1 VLAVFALLLG
11 TLSVRLLMLAA
22 RTRRSPELLLGLSI
36 ALPLVGY
43 TFGVGGAAIGA
54 GVPSRWVAEVAG
66 TFCDLGFVST
76 VGFVWIVFRRQETWA
91 KALALTITL
100 AFAAMPFINHYVAWE
115 GGVPSALVVRSVLRT
130 VCYSWAAV
138 ESLRYARMMR
148 RRVQFGLAEPI
159 VADRFRLWGLV
170 HVCLSLMIVL
180 IMAGVKLHL
189 GGAEFAR
196 FFTFSGFSIGLI
208 ASIPL
213 ILSFF
218 PPERYARYVERRYRR
233 LGVT

>member
-1 VLAVFALLLG
+1 
-11 TLSVRLLMLAA
+11 M
-22 RTRRSPELLLGLSI
+22 
-36 ALPLVGY
+36 
-43 TFGVGGAAIGA
+43 
-54 GVPSRWVAEVAG
+54 
-66 TFCDLGFVST
+66 
-76 VGFVWIVFRRQETWA
+76 WA
-91 KALALTITL
+91 KGLALTIAL
-100 AFAAMPFINHYVAWE
+100 SFAAMPFINHYIAWE
-115 GGVPSALVVRSVLRT
+115 GGVPSALVARSVLRSIS
-130 VCYSWAAV
+130 YAWAAV

-148 RRVQFGLAEPI
+148 RRVRFGLAEPI
-159 VADRFRLWGLV
+159 VADRFSLWGLA
-170 HVCLSLMIVL
+170 HLCLSLMIVL

-189 GGAEFAR
+189 GRADFAR